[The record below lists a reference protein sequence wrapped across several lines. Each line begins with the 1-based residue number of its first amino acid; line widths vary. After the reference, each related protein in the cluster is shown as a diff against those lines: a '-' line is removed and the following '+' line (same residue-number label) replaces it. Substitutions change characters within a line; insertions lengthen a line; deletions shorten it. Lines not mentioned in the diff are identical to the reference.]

1 MPVEIRSPA
10 DYRAVPWRNGQGSTT
25 ELAREDAATPAGF
38 FWRISRAD
46 VVSSGPFSEFPGV
59 DRWLMLLSG
68 LGIVLDFA
76 DARETLTE
84 PHGVIHFPGD
94 VPTNCQ
100 LIDGPCMD
108 LNVMVARDLGAAAI
122 FRHNINARTTAAAR
136 SIFLALDGNW
146 SLTLPDSG
154 YHLPQ
159 GSLAIVSDETATPLN
174 ATGTGMLVQ
183 VDILPR

>member
-1 MPVEIRSPA
+1 MPVEIRSPV

-25 ELAREDAATPAGF
+25 ELAREDADTPAGF

-59 DRWLMLLSG
+59 DRWLMLITG

-84 PHGVIHFPGD
+84 PHGVIRFPGD
-94 VPTNCQ
+94 VPTKCQ

-108 LNVMVARDLGAAAI
+108 LNIMVARDLGSAAI
-122 FRHNINARTTAAAR
+122 FRHNINVRTAAASR

-146 SLTLPDSG
+146 ALTLPDSG
-154 YHLPQ
+154 YNLPQ
-159 GSLAIVSDETATPLN
+159 GSLAIVTQETATPVN

-183 VDILPR
+183 VDILAR